1 MFKKLGEELRLT
13 FPVRDGIIL
22 PPFRLEHNLAVSN
35 HVFQLKPTVYNTL
48 MCRSDLELQLKCF
61 HHEDRQMNTNWPASV
76 QVSANSTPLE
86 IDRGENKNTHRPLY
100 LKQVC
105 QAGRNTIQITVSTC
119 CCVSLLIKYLTMCIF
134 EFKYFTFLPIVT
146 SIRITTCASTLCEA
160 CTSHITTT
168 KSPTC

>member
-1 MFKKLGEELRLT
+1 M
-13 FPVRDGIIL
+13 RDGIIL

-105 QAGRNTIQITVSTC
+105 QPGRNTIQITVSTC
-119 CCVSLLIKYLTMCIF
+119 CCVSCLFF
-134 EFKYFTFLPIVT
+134 ELMNFWLTFLPQYYSLISLCCNW
-146 SIRITTCASTLCEA
+146 SIDRRYDMYFTHYSEEISYLLTM
-160 CTSHITTT
+160 
-168 KSPTC
+168 PWPR

>member
-1 MFKKLGEELRLT
+1 M
-13 FPVRDGIIL
+13 RDGIIL

-76 QVSANSTPLE
+76 QVSANSNPLE
-86 IDRGENKNTHRPLY
+86 IDRGENKNSHRPLY

-105 QAGRNTIQITVSTC
+105 QPGRNTIQITVSTC
-119 CCVSLLIKYLTMCIF
+119 CCVSVIF
-134 EFKYFTFLPIVT
+134 I
-146 SIRITTCASTLCEA
+146 
-160 CTSHITTT
+160 
-168 KSPTC
+168 